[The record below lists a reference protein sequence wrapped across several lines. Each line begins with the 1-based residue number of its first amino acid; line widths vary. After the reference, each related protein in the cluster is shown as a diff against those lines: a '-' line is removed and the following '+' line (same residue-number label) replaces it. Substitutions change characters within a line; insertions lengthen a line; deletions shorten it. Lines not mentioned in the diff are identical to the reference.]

1 MGGGARRMCIRSR
14 GWEVVVVVVGGGMEV
29 GWFVIEGRW
38 GMGMRRG
45 ERVAIILRRGKKL
58 RRKQRRGAER

>member
-1 MGGGARRMCIRSR
+1 MCIRSR
-14 GWEVVVVVVGGGMEV
+14 GWGVVVVVGGGMEA
-29 GWFVIEGRW
+29 GWVVIEGRG

-45 ERVAIILRRGKKL
+45 ERVEIILRRGKKL